1 MDRASLLNG
10 MRSNITRR
18 RTPGESFSHLSEVAY
33 KGNMIGKH
41 VTAHLFFWGG
51 ENIPKPIH
59 DHFKPALFQNTKRR
73 NSAKASN
80 RAAPRPCRSFA
91 SRSPRVRRAL
101 EALQIRPGDQI
112 LAVNGVAGHW
122 EASPFGRRS
131 VDGRSTLGQ
140 TGRRDLKRVCGRE
153 LGGCPEGSWEFGTS
167 FLGGSVELT

>member
-1 MDRASLLNG
+1 MITSNL
-10 MRSNITRR
+10 RSFKTRSDGTPPKR
-18 RTPGESFSHLSEVAY
+18 RTVPLLARVDPS
-33 KGNMIGKH
+33 
-41 VTAHLFFWGG
+41 
-51 ENIPKPIH
+51 
-59 DHFKPALFQNTKRR
+59 RR
-73 NSAKASN
+73 G
-80 RAAPRPCRSFA
+80 PL
-91 SRSPRVRRAL
+91 RVRRAL